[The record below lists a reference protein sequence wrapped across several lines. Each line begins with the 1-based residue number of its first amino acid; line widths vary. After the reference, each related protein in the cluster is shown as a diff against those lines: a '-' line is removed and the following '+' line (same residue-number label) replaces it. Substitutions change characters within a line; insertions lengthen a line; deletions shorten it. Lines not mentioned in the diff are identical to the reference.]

1 MEQLRARWQEATERA
16 RRLLDD
22 HAQVVDLFIA
32 ATVAGI
38 GIGSSESSGGALGA
52 ALVGALL
59 AVRRRYVFA
68 SYIAVFVIAA
78 ITGRADPWGTFLGI
92 LVAAATLATYARQ
105 RMLAF
110 LVLLASVI
118 AVTVEFGGDLSFIPQ
133 DVVPFLILGS
143 IWIAGSA
150 ISRRQRRIDESEERA
165 RRRELEQEQMRQN
178 ALAEER
184 ARIARELH
192 DVVTHSVSV
201 MVVQAGAARRKLA
214 HHPDAS
220 NQALLA
226 VEATG
231 REALH
236 ELRGFLG
243 VLDGNG
249 HTPLDLAPQP
259 GLADLDALVQ
269 RVSDAGLPVEVSLRG
284 ENAPLPPAADLAA
297 YRVVQ
302 EALTNALK
310 YAERARTEVVL
321 DYRDA
326 GLALEVVDEGPG
338 TVHNGADGRG
348 LTGLAERVA
357 VCGGTFSAGRR
368 PSGGF
373 AVRAWLPNVAA
384 AP

>member
-1 MEQLRARWQEATERA
+1 MEQLRNRWRETTERVA
-16 RRLLDD
+16 RTLDD
-22 HAQVVDLFIA
+22 HAPAVDLLIA
-32 ATVAGI
+32 AAVAGI
-38 GIGSSESSGGALGA
+38 GIGSSQSSSGAFGA
-52 ALVGALL
+52 ALIGAFL
-59 AVRRRYVFA
+59 AVRRRFIFA
-68 SYIAVFVIAA
+68 SYIGVFVIAA
-78 ITGRADPWGTFLGI
+78 LTGHDDPWGTFLGA
-92 LVAAATLATYARQ
+92 LVAAGTLATYARQ
-105 RMLAF
+105 RLLAL
-110 LVLLASVI
+110 LVLLASVVAI
-118 AVTVEFGGDLSFIPQ
+118 TVEFGGNLSFIPEQ
-133 DVVPFLILGS
+133 VVPFLILGS

-150 ISRRQRRIDESEERA
+150 ISRRQRRIDASEERA
-165 RRRELEQEQMRQN
+165 QRRELEQEQARQT

-192 DVVTHSVSV
+192 DVVTHGVSV

-214 HHPDAS
+214 HDPGAS
-220 NQALLA
+220 EQALLA

-231 REALH
+231 REALQ

-249 HTPLDLAPQP
+249 APLELAPQP

-269 RVSDAGLPVEVSLRG
+269 RVSDAGLPIEVSVRG
-284 ENAPLPPAADLAA
+284 ENTPLPPAADVAA

-310 YAERARTEVVL
+310 YAEHARTEVVL
-321 DYRDA
+321 EFRGE

-338 TVHNGADGRG
+338 TAKGGADGRG

-357 VCGGTFSAGRR
+357 VCGGTFTAGRR

-373 AVRAWLPNVAA
+373 AVRAWLPNAGPA
-384 AP
+384 S

>member
-1 MEQLRARWQEATERA
+1 MERLRSRWRQAGERA
-16 RRLLDD
+16 GRLLDE
-22 HAQVVDLFIA
+22 HAPAVDLLIA
-32 ATVAGI
+32 AAIAGI
-38 GIGSSESSGGALGA
+38 GMGSADSADGAVGA
-52 ALVGALL
+52 ALIGALL
-59 AVRRRYVFA
+59 AVRRRFIFA
-68 SYIAVFVIAA
+68 SYLGVFLVAA
-78 ITGRADPWGTFLGI
+78 LTGRADPWGTFLGA

-105 RMLAF
+105 RLAAF
-110 LVLLASVI
+110 VVLLASVVLI
-118 AVTVEFGGDLSFIPQ
+118 TVEFGGNLSFIP
-133 DVVPFLILGS
+133 DSLVPFLILGS

-165 RRRELEQEQMRQN
+165 RRRELEQEQARQA

-214 HHPDAS
+214 RDPDAS
-220 NQALLA
+220 RQALFA

-231 REALH
+231 RAALQ

-243 VLDGNG
+243 VIDGNG
-249 HTPLDLAPQP
+249 HAPLDLAPQP

-269 RVSDAGLPVEVSLRG
+269 RVSDAGLPIEVSVHG
-284 ENAPLPPAADLAA
+284 QTAPLPPATDLAA

-310 YAERARTEVVL
+310 YAEHARTEVVL
-321 DYRDA
+321 EFRGE

-338 TVHNGADGRG
+338 TAQATDGRG

-357 VCGGTFSAGRR
+357 VCGGTLTAGRR

-373 AVRAWLPNVAA
+373 AVRAWLPRTLPAS
-384 AP
+384 